1 MSEEHAGFVDIHCH
15 ILPGV
20 DDGARDVTE
29 AVRMAQLAVGS
40 GIRIIVTTP
49 HHLPRSP
56 LSAVEEA
63 KRRVANLQRHVDDAH
78 LDLTLHPGQ
87 ENAARS
93 DLTQRL
99 AQQEAVSLNG
109 SRYLL
114 VEPPFLKNLRAF
126 TGPGGL
132 ALIQD
137 LTPDELL
144 LFALF
149 PDGD

>member
-1 MSEEHAGFVDIHCH
+1 MPLL
-15 ILPGV
+15 ILFDPPFE
-20 DDGARDVTE
+20 RF
-29 AVRMAQLAVGS
+29 LAVEKIGT
-40 GIRIIVTTP
+40 RQFQFLLQQV
-49 HHLPRSP
+49 
-56 LSAVEEA
+56 LSTQQIAF
-63 KRRVANLQRHVDDAH
+63 
-78 LDLTLHPGQ
+78 
-87 ENAARS
+87 
-93 DLTQRL
+93 QRL
-99 AQQEAVSLNG
+99 FAAPLGVAV
-109 SRYLL
+109 L